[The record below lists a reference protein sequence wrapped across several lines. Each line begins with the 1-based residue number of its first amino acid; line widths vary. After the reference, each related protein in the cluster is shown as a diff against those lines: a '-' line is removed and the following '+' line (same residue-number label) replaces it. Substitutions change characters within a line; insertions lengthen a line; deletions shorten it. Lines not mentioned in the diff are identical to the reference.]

1 MAVHLSRRRMDTGL
15 LAGNT
20 GFHGVRRP
28 WTSAAR
34 RSRFSARDN
43 QDPICRLLVRGGG
56 AADCAVKRSLA
67 ASAAFDRVLNRS
79 NDSARHENDEKNEK
93 DYIDCVGC
101 ADEVCA
107 ERNPQALVQGNGQ

>member
-1 MAVHLSRRRMDTGL
+1 MAVHLSRRRMDARL

-20 GFHGVRRP
+20 RFHGVRRP

-34 RSRFSARDN
+34 RSRSGAGDN

-56 AADCAVKRSLA
+56 TADCAVKSSLA

-79 NDSARHENDEKNEK
+79 DYPARHENDEKNEK
-93 DYIDCVGC
+93 DSVDCVGC
-101 ADEVCA
+101 PNEVCA
-107 ERNPQALVQGNGQ
+107 ERN